1 MTVIDYL
8 LVILIIAASALCIAL
23 IFYIWKISYAI
34 KAMQKDINELSINLQ
49 PLLKS
54 TTELSDNLKEIT
66 DNAKGHLEDSRHIVT
81 SIKDR
86 VDTIL
91 QFEENVRSGIE
102 GPVMSFI
109 NEITALNNGLKTFL
123 SYFRKK
129 NS

>member
-1 MTVIDYL
+1 MIDILL
-8 LVILIIAASALCIAL
+8 LVLIIAATALCIVL
-23 IFYIWKISYAI
+23 IYYIWKISNAVN
-34 KAMQKDINELSINLQ
+34 AMQVDINELSKTLQ

-54 TTELSDNLKEIT
+54 TTELSNNLKEIT
-66 DNAKGHLEDSRHIVT
+66 ENARAHVDISKNVVL

-91 QFEENVRSGIE
+91 QFEEKVRRGIE

-109 NEITALNNGLKTFL
+109 KEITALNNGLNTFL

-129 NS
+129 DS

>member
-1 MTVIDYL
+1 MIDILL
-8 LVILIIAASALCIAL
+8 LVLIIAATALCIVL
-23 IFYIWKISYAI
+23 IYYIWKISNAVN
-34 KAMQKDINELSINLQ
+34 AMQVDINELSKTLQ

-54 TTELSDNLKEIT
+54 TTELSNNLKEIT
-66 DNAKGHLEDSRHIVT
+66 ENARAHVDISKNVVL

-91 QFEENVRSGIE
+91 QFEEKVRRGIE

-109 NEITALNNGLKTFL
+109 QEITALNNGLNTFL

-129 NS
+129 DS